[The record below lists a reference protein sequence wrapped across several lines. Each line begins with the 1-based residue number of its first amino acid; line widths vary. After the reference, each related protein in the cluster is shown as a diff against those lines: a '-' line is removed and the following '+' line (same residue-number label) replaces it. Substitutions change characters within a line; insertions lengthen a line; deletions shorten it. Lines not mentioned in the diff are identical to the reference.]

1 MQENDRYQ
9 VLNTKV
15 SPDAWLHMNALA
27 QRLGTTVYDLVQVVC
42 DVFLRYKDDRHNLSP
57 EMERV
62 MMAFDHLK
70 AWSKTFNL
78 ADATVQKEVGEA
90 IYFLQEPH
98 GKKQG
103 VRAVHVTKPYFGE
116 RTQTVNVQE
125 IFDRV
130 IRLMFPDRYDR
141 LHKMRVEMDCNS
153 LLDMLDQLLEEHQR
167 EQDSEELRKM
177 FEDCDRHEWGRKI
190 AYGKRTKRVKH
201 HSVDEMHGLFD
212 HEQYEGG
219 TEDDLECL
227 YPGNENGNGN
237 GNEN

>member
-1 MQENDRYQ
+1 MQDNERFQ

-27 QRLGTTVYDLVQVVC
+27 QRLGTTVYDLVQMVC

-62 MMAFDHLK
+62 MQVFDHLK
-70 AWSKTFNL
+70 SWQKTFNL
-78 ADATVQKEVGEA
+78 ADATVQREVGEA
-90 IYFLQEPH
+90 IYFLQEPK

-125 IFDRV
+125 IFDRTV
-130 IRLMFPDRYDR
+130 RLMFPDRYDR

-153 LLDMLDQLLEEHQR
+153 LLDMIDQLLEEHQR
-167 EQDSEELRKM
+167 EQDSEELRQM
-177 FEDCDRHEWGRKI
+177 FEDCNRHEWGRKI
-190 AYGKRTKRVKH
+190 SYGKRTKRVKH
-201 HSVDEMHGLFD
+201 HNVDEMHGLFD
-212 HEQYEGG
+212 TEQYEGG
-219 TEDDLECL
+219 TEDDLGCL
-227 YPGNENGNGN
+227 YPGDDNGNGN
-237 GNEN
+237 HG

>member
-1 MQENDRYQ
+1 MQDNERFQ

-27 QRLGTTVYDLVQVVC
+27 QKLGTTVYDLVQMVC

-62 MMAFDHLK
+62 MQVFDHLK
-70 AWSKTFNL
+70 SWQKTFNL
-78 ADATVQKEVGEA
+78 ADATVQREVGEA
-90 IYFLQEPH
+90 TYFLQEPQ
-98 GKKQG
+98 GKKHG

-125 IFDRV
+125 IFDRTV
-130 IRLMFPDRYDR
+130 RR

-167 EQDSEELRKM
+167 EQDNEELRQM
-177 FEDCDRHEWGRKI
+177 FEDCNRHEWGRKI
-190 AYGKRTKRVKH
+190 SYGKRTKRVKH
-201 HSVDEMHGLFD
+201 HNVDEMHGLFD
-212 HEQYEGG
+212 HEEYEGG
-219 TEDDLECL
+219 TEDDLGCL
-227 YPGNENGNGN
+227 YPGKED
-237 GNEN
+237 EE

>member
-219 TEDDLECL
+219 TEDDLGCL
-227 YPGNENGNGN
+227 YPGNENED
-237 GNEN
+237 EN